1 MALLACEGCKP
12 LGVEQHNAKNLTGEE
27 RGKLALEMIKRDQTV
42 VDLSNENGVSRKF
55 LYNQESKAKEAVKEA
70 FSGEANKDS
79 DVLFYLPVTRSWIAQ
94 FVLVL
99 VLYCHSPFRGVVA
112 VLKDLLDYDFSI
124 ASVHREVQHA
134 IRKTQQINGKED
146 LSSIRYFGHDEMF
159 QHQLAVLAGVDLE
172 SSYCFL
178 LSPEQQRDAETWAI
192 RLLEAKDKGLD
203 PEYSVAD
210 FGKGLRAGQAIALPG
225 VPCLGDVFHVLQ
237 DLVNLTS
244 RLERKA
250 YTCISVEVERE
261 KEMDKAKQEN
271 NGRSVSSKLGKA
283 RKEATEAVEVANSV
297 AILLEWMRGDVL
309 ALVGPD
315 LDTRRA
321 LYDFIVAELL
331 ALERFSKQRIRK
343 VRRLLENQKDA
354 ILAFAERLDHQLHLL
369 AAQFEIP
376 RAAVEEMVKLQDT
389 KRYTPAGQELE
400 RRLRRLL
407 KHQFFALEQ
416 AVQQALSKTFRASS
430 LIENLNG
437 RLRSYFSLR
446 RHIGAEYLDL
456 LRFFFNHRRYL
467 RSRCPERAKKSPAE
481 VMTGEPHPHWLEMLG
496 FRLFKRSAATA

>member
-1 MALLACEGCKP
+1 MALLACDGCER

-27 RGKLALEMIKRDQTV
+27 REKLALEMLKRDQTV

-55 LYNQESKAKEAVKEA
+55 LYGQESKAKQAVKEA
-70 FSGEANKDS
+70 FTAEANKDS

-94 FVLVL
+94 FVLAL

-112 VLKDLLDYDFSI
+112 VLKDLFDYDFSI
-124 ASVHREVQHA
+124 TSVHREVQQA
-134 IRKTQQINGKED
+134 IRKSQQINAEEN
-146 LSSIRYFGHDEMF
+146 LSNIRYFGHDEMF
-159 QHQLAVLAGVDLE
+159 QHQLAVLAGVDLQ

-192 RLLEAKDKGLD
+192 RLLEAKDKGLN
-203 PEYSVAD
+203 PEHSVAD

-225 VPCLGDVFHVLQ
+225 VPCFGDVFHVLQ
-237 DLVNLTS
+237 DLVTLAS

-250 YTCISVEVERE
+250 YTGISVEVERE
-261 KEMDKAKQEN
+261 QEMEKAKQEN

-283 RKEATEAVEVANSV
+283 RKEANEAIGVADSV
-297 AILLEWMRGDVL
+297 AILLEWMQQDVL
-309 ALVGPD
+309 TLVGPD
-315 LDTRRA
+315 LDTRRE

-331 ALERFSKQRIRK
+331 ALECFSKQRIRK
-343 VRRLLENQKDA
+343 VRRLLENQKDK
-354 ILAFAERLDHQLHLL
+354 ILAFAERLDQQLRLL
-369 AAQFEIP
+369 AAQFEISP
-376 RAAVEEMVKLQDT
+376 SAVQDMVKLQDT
-389 KRYTPAGQELE
+389 KRYTPVGQELE

-446 RHIGAEYLDL
+446 RHIGADYLDL
-456 LRFFFNHRRYL
+456 LRFFFNHRRYM
-467 RSRCPERAKKSPAE
+467 RSRCPERVKKSPAE
-481 VMTGEPHPHWLEMLG
+481 VMTEEPHPHWLEMLG
-496 FRLFKRSAATA
+496 FTLFKRSAVTA